1 DEGYYFVVSR
11 LGEYKRVDLIVKA
24 FNQLG
29 WPLKVVGRGPQLEYL
44 KSIAKENVEIL
55 GALPD
60 EEVTE
65 HYLNC
70 HALVL
75 ASYEDFGITPL
86 EAMACGKPVVALG
99 QGGYLETVVEGE
111 TGTFFPEQTVDSLVE
126 ALQRFA
132 TMTFDPQDCR
142 QQAARFGPPA
152 FKQKIIEV
160 VDQAKK

>member
-111 TGTFFPEQTVDSLVE
+111 TGAFFPEQTQESLVE
-126 ALQRFA
+126 TLERFKE
-132 TMTFDPQDCR
+132 MKFEPEKIKK
-142 QQAARFGPPA
+142 QAAKFGP
-152 FKQKIIEV
+152 
-160 VDQAKK
+160 DQF